1 MNVAPGVV
9 TLKWDNLAKRLWA
22 TFAFI
27 ETDDLKILFIPSAHI
42 DFPKPVTRTSTNR
55 AITIDEEVLWHITVT
70 QPQKSVFRKLKLLF
84 TVNKILQVFSWVR
97 ASAIVQLGVY
107 CINILQSFLVSRSYW
122 RYNIACSEPM
132 RYGLRLIKKLLHFL
146 LLPQ

>member
-27 ETDDLKILFIPSAHI
+27 EADDLKILFIPLAHI
-42 DFPKPVTRTSTNR
+42 DYPKPVTRASANR
-55 AITIDEEVLWHITVT
+55 AITTDEEVLWHITVT
-70 QPQKSVFRKLKLLF
+70 QPQKFVYTKLKLLF
-84 TVNKILQVFSWVR
+84 TVNKILQVFSCVR

-107 CINILQSFLVSRSYW
+107 CINILQSF
-122 RYNIACSEPM
+122 
-132 RYGLRLIKKLLHFL
+132 
-146 LLPQ
+146 